1 MLKSFISPMM
11 CLFIITSVEVAA
23 KPNPDEPNSNNIQ
36 LTSKPLLAGGQ
47 TKMMSDDTAFAVNIH
62 GVINNGVRE
71 PWKTYRHNITDISDR
86 TLIGEHFENNLRPR
100 SLTWNADKSVL
111 YGISREDQQTKLLTF
126 NPQNG
131 VSTTVAVLSGY
142 PGDVQ
147 IFGMAIDQNNQCFVT
162 GLDRANHDT
171 ITSLF
176 SCDLSTGQLTFLGS
190 QSTAPDIHDIVATC
204 DGSLYGVDALQTS
217 FYRLSKTDGSAE
229 LVGPMGFE
237 SAVNVFNMTY
247 DRKHDRIIQ
256 YVNPETQFY
265 YTAMA
270 EIDRQSGEATFID
283 DQYIFG
289 TYVGASESSCDEQAA
304 TFDINTAFNDSW
316 FNPETDGQ
324 GFVFDVLPDS
334 DVFYAAWFTFSDQAG
349 GDETEQRWMTAS
361 GPLGSGNSVQ
371 LTVYNT
377 TGGAFDAAAAVQ
389 SAVTGSMEIT
399 FDDCATGEVSYNL
412 NAGELTGSF
421 NIQRIAG
428 DQVAYCE
435 SLINAG
441 IR

>member
-1 MLKSFISPMM
+1 MRKSLIILTQISLSI
-11 CLFIITSVEVAA
+11 CGFQAVA
-23 KPNPDEPNSNNIQ
+23 KPHNNEAFTESSHQISGMVS
-36 LTSKPLLAGGQ
+36 TGHHH
-47 TKMMSDDTAFAVNIH
+47 KMMSDDTAFAVNIH
-62 GVINNGVRE
+62 GIINNGVRE
-71 PWKTYRHNITDISDR
+71 PWKTYRHSITDISDR
-86 TLIGEHFENNLRPR
+86 TLIGEFLEENLRPR
-100 SLTWNADKSVL
+100 SLAWNADKSAL

-126 NPQNG
+126 DPQSG

-142 PGDVQ
+142 PSDVQ
-147 IFGMAIDQNNQCFVT
+147 IFGMTIDQNNQCFVT

-204 DGSLYGVDALQTS
+204 DGSLYGVDAFQTA

-229 LVGPMGFE
+229 LVGPMGFS

-247 DRKHDRIIQ
+247 DRKRDRIIQ
-256 YVNPETQFY
+256 YVNPETEFY
-265 YTAMA
+265 FTAMA

-283 DQYIFG
+283 DEYLFG
-289 TYVGASESSCDEQAA
+289 TYVGASESSCDEQEVA
-304 TFDINTAFNDSW
+304 FDINTAFNGSW
-316 FNPETDGQ
+316 FNPVTDGQ

-349 GDETEQRWMTAS
+349 GDEAEQRWMTAS

-389 SAVTGSMEIT
+389 STVTGSMEIT